1 MGISI
6 YRDAISLL
14 CRTALCAIA
23 ISSCGVGTT
32 VAQQTAKPSEA
43 AADKTPAFLD
53 DARRYVIETLPGH
66 TKLALREQSLLNW
79 TNPVWQQE
87 RGAMYVWL
95 NGQRPAAIGSLFT
108 YEYNDT
114 VYSKHELHS
123 LATQPLNATFEGK
136 PAWTPDRPGIVWTDV
151 PDAPPPANAHVG
163 RSLQMRQLARSFRA
177 ELIDPKGEK
186 NELRLSPRPLYEYAA
201 PEAGVVDGAILSFVV
216 ATDPE
221 VLLLMEAY
229 DESRNGKQTTG
240 YRYALARFHYWQL
253 KVSRGEQ
260 LVWEVA
266 LDKAHEQNNLG
277 DRENMSKVYNSFHP
291 RRGGATA
298 AEGAKP

>member
-1 MGISI
+1 MNISI
-6 YRDAISLL
+6 HSDAILFPG
-14 CRTALCAIA
+14 RTVLFAIVL
-23 ISSCGVGTT
+23 SVCGASTASAQ
-32 VAQQTAKPSEA
+32 VAKQSEA
-43 AADKTPAFLD
+43 AADKSPAFLD

-79 TNPVWQQE
+79 TNPVRQQE
-87 RGAMYVWL
+87 RGALYVWL
-95 NGQRPAAIGSLFT
+95 NGQRPAAVGSLFT

-114 VYSKHELHS
+114 VYSKHEFHS
-123 LATQPLNATFEGK
+123 LSAGPLNATFEGQ
-136 PAWTPDRPGIVWTDV
+136 PAWTPDRPGLVWTDV
-151 PDAPPPANAHVG
+151 PDAPAPANAHVG

-221 VLLLMEAY
+221 VLLVVEAY
-229 DESRNGKQTTG
+229 DEPRNGKPATG

-253 KVSRGEQ
+253 KVSRGDQ
-260 LVWEVA
+260 LVWEAA
-266 LDKAHEQNNLG
+266 LDKAHEQNKLG
-277 DRENMSKVYNSFHP
+277 DRENMSKIYNSFHP
-291 RRGGATA
+291 QPGTKAASGGIN
-298 AEGAKP
+298 P